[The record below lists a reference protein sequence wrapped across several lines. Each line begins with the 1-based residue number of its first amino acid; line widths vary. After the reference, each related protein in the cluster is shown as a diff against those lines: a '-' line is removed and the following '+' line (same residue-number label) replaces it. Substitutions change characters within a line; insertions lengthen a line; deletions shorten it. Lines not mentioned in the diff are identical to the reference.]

1 MIAVRRSIVAS
12 SLDIGVVEL
21 GEWAS
26 GAFSAYILCL
36 DCGFILDR
44 INSND
49 SIFLMEILNRN
60 SIIINRDGEVV
71 SFHNVNSKV
80 DYTCR
85 CELAHWRLGSLGYI
99 G

>member
-1 MIAVRRSIVAS
+1 MVMIAVRRSIVAS

-26 GAFSAYILCL
+26 GSFSAYILCL

-49 SIFLMEILNRN
+49 SIFLMEIIHMNS
-60 SIIINRDGEVV
+60 SIIKPAGEVV
-71 SFHNVNSKV
+71 SFHNVNSRLTIFV
-80 DYTCR
+80 DVSWIIKDS
-85 CELAHWRLGSLGYI
+85 EA
-99 G
+99 